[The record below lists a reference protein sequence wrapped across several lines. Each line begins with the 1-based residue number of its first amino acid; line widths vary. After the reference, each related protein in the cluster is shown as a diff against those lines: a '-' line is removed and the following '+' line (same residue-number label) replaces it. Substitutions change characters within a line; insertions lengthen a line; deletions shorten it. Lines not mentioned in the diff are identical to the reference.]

1 MGRGFAR
8 GCLDPANRE
17 RAVPAFPASI
27 HQRSDEIKRAIPQHR
42 PDRSASA
49 LDHAFSP
56 LIPGKLSKEEA
67 GTRRRVK
74 ADRGNGDRIRSRG
87 GDFVRRPLNPK
98 PEP

>member
-56 LIPGKLSKEEA
+56 LILENFPRKKQRLAVESRPIE
-67 GTRRRVK
+67 GT
-74 ADRGNGDRIRSRG
+74 AIEFDRGEGISSAD
-87 GDFVRRPLNPK
+87 P
-98 PEP
+98 